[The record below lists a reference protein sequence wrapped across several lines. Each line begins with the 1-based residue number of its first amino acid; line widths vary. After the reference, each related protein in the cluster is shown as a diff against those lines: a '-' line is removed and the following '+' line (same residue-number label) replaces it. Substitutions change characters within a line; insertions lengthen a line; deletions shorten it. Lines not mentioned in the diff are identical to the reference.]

1 MPTLEAEQ
9 RPLLLDTHVWIWL
22 AEAPGRVSPNC
33 VDIVRRAEPAG
44 WVHISPISVW
54 EVAMLARKGRLVLSL
69 DLRSWVRRTL
79 DSDLRLAPLT
89 PEIAIDAGSLPAG
102 LTGDPADRLLV
113 ATARAL
119 AGVLVTRDARILE
132 YGAQGHVNVLDAG
145 GRQGAG
151 GVSTAMP

>member
-1 MPTLEAEQ
+1 MPEADE
-9 RPLLLDTHVWIWL
+9 RPLLLDTHVWLWL
-22 AEAPGRVSPNC
+22 AEAPDRVSPTC
-33 VDIVRRAEPAG
+33 VDLVRRAEPAG

-54 EVAMLARKGRLVLSL
+54 ELAMLTRKGRLVLSR
-69 DLRSWVRRTL
+69 DLRTWVRRTL

-89 PEIAIDAGSLPAG
+89 PEIAIDAGFLPGA

-132 YGAQGHVNVLDAG
+132 YGSQGHVKVLDA
-145 GRQGAG
+145 A
-151 GVSTAMP
+151 A